1 MGKSLNDIKYF
12 LVDNGSLNPEAT
24 LNLRR
29 IAKALTGKTGLPI
42 RPVGLMHSHKVDA
55 QKLDGVAA
63 ETMESLL
70 QSEECREW
78 KHVVMIPLFFGP
90 SLAITDWLPR
100 KLKQWQAEDSTRS
113 FRILPCL
120 HFLGDDRIAL
130 ALTERTLDSISAHHF
145 KKPVVALVDHGTPLP
160 EVNQIR
166 EDIGQQMKALLS
178 AEISGFST
186 CSMERREGSEYNF
199 NDPLLE
205 NKLREL
211 AAEKVE
217 QVVVAQLFLPP
228 GRHAGKGGDLEE
240 ICSFFSDSVART
252 ELLGMHPLIL
262 EILAERLTPL
272 SKE

>member
-29 IAKALTGKTGLPI
+29 IAKALSGKTGLPI

-120 HFLGDDRIAL
+120 HSLGDDRIAR
-130 ALTERTLDSISAHHF
+130 ALTERTLDSISAHHY
-145 KKPVVALVDHGTPLP
+145 KKPVVTLVDHGTPLP

-205 NKLREL
+205 DKLREL

-217 QVVVAQLFLPP
+217 QVVVAQLFLSP

-240 ICSFFSDSVART
+240 ICSFFSGSVART

>member
-29 IAKALTGKTGLPI
+29 IAKALSGKTGLPI

-120 HFLGDDRIAL
+120 HFLGDDRIAR
-130 ALTERTLDSISAHHF
+130 ALTERTLDSISAHHY
-145 KKPVVALVDHGTPLP
+145 KKPFVALVDHGTPLP

-166 EDIGQQMKALLS
+166 EDIGQQIKALLS

-205 NKLREL
+205 DKLREL

-217 QVVVAQLFLPP
+217 QVVVAQLFLSP

-240 ICSFFSDSVART
+240 ICSFFSGSVART

>member
-29 IAKALTGKTGLPI
+29 IAKALSGKTGLPI

-120 HFLGDDRIAL
+120 HFLGDDRIAR
-130 ALTERTLDSISAHHF
+130 ALTERTLDSISAHHY
-145 KKPVVALVDHGTPLP
+145 KKPFVALVDHGTPLP

-166 EDIGQQMKALLS
+166 EDIGQQIKALLS

-205 NKLREL
+205 DKLREL

-217 QVVVAQLFLPP
+217 QVVVAQLFLSP

-240 ICSFFSDSVART
+240 ICSFFPGSVART